1 MRPSVSEQL
10 AGLSRILREA
20 VAPHLADPYPIDILD
35 GVCGTLDMLG
45 AAWEQV
51 PDFQRWD
58 IEQSTALLGAL
69 GSEPHLEGSLD
80 DRQRAVRQSLADAVP
95 QLTADPDLLARYTAF
110 LRERAARYPLTGFGR
125 PPAPTTARK

>member
-10 AGLSRILREA
+10 EGLSRILREA
-20 VAPHLADPYPIDILD
+20 VVPHLADPYPIDILD

-58 IEQSTALLGAL
+58 IEQSSALLAEL
-69 GSEPHLEGSLD
+69 GVTPTAGGSLQEQQD
-80 DRQRAVRQSLADAVP
+80 AVRQALTDAIP
-95 QLTADPDLLARYTAF
+95 RISTDPELLTRYAA
-110 LRERAARYPLTGFGR
+110 LVRERAARYPLTGFGR
-125 PPAPTTARK
+125 PPAATR